1 MNQTETTAT
10 APDFTTFNRA
20 CIALD
25 FCMKDLHEWEIAFDK
40 ALAAAAEV
48 THMDASFSPDGSLG
62 GLGVTVNR
70 SNYAEQEAN
79 SRIVKNME
87 WTATRLATARLRLVV
102 AEREFRAA
110 LAAK

>member
-1 MNQTETTAT
+1 MSIETTTT

-25 FCMKDLHEWEIAFDK
+25 FCMKDLREWEIAFDK

-48 THMDASFSPDGSLG
+48 THMDASFRPDGSLG
-62 GLGVTVNR
+62 GLGVTVNGDNHTER
-70 SNYAEQEAN
+70 THNE
-79 SRIVKNME
+79 RVVKHME
-87 WTATRLATARLRLVV
+87 WTASRLATARLRLVV